1 MTNGLLVSRIRK
13 KILHQASISDPSAE
27 NKQKYKDFKS
37 VYQRVIRGAKK
48 LYFTNK
54 LHENAG
60 NPKKNLKNLGNF
72 K

>member
-1 MTNGLLVSRIRK
+1 MTNGLLVSRNRK
-13 KILHQASISDPSAE
+13 KILHQTSISVPSAE

-60 NPKKNLKNLGNF
+60 N
-72 K
+72 

>member
-1 MTNGLLVSRIRK
+1 MTNGLLVSRNRK
-13 KILHQASISDPSAE
+13 KILHQTSISVPSAE

-54 LHENAG
+54 LNENAG
-60 NPKKNLKNLGNF
+60 NPKKLG
-72 K
+72 KR